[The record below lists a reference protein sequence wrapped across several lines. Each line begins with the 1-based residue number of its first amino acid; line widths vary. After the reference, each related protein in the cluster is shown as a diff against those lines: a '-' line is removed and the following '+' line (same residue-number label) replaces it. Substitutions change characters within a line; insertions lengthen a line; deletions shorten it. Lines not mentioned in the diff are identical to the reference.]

1 MRKGLLIAIGCA
13 FVLSAC
19 SSKTPEAAPAAPEA
33 SDKVVATEKTVSEE
47 ISNPEVKEDPVEP
60 EVVEEPVSDES
71 QPDAPDD
78 SVSEAESS
86 TPTLADMETYLSD
99 QGVLTGTRVQKAGE
113 LIGAVEGVGYD
124 NCEIYLFDTDSDAYK
139 KASNGEELFVEGM
152 ESFGGFKF
160 DAVNGPYA
168 LLLKGGS
175 SDLVD
180 AFNSYK

>member
-1 MRKGLLIAIGCA
+1 MRRKYLMMIVICGLA
-13 FVLSAC
+13 LSAC
-19 SSKTPEAAPAAPEA
+19 GSKTPEPAA
-33 SDKVVATEKTVSEE
+33 V
-47 ISNPEVKEDPVEP
+47 
-60 EVVEEPVSDES
+60 EVVEDTAEDIMQPKTEETEPAASDES
-71 QPDAPDD
+71 MEQVTPEELTTEPEAP
-78 SVSEAESS
+78 AE
-86 TPTLADMETYLSD
+86 PTLSDIESYLQD
-99 QGVLTGTRVQKAGE
+99 RGVLVGERVQKAGE

-139 KASNGEELFVEGM
+139 KAVNGEELFVEGM